1 MAKLSYFNRH
11 AKLTIKFKKQD
22 NLIIPFRTVV
32 YEHYIPLNDTKV
44 YNNVRIAFDIQKYPS
59 KGLDCN
65 GTAKIMIYNI
75 ADDINDLLANESLV
89 KEVKLE
95 VGYGD
100 KTEVIYN
107 GLINTSY
114 VSYQNNDMITYMWCF
129 SFSSVLLK
137 KNFDKP
143 YPFRILTTYDAALKN
158 IINEFFRTTLI
169 NLKVNTSLLDKETK
183 AKLYS
188 ESFTNRTVMG
198 LRDMLQMISKD
209 LSCDYYVEDNIIYL
223 GSFKEEKKLGLV
235 ELSPQNGLLNNPN
248 VTDSGLE
255 IKTILNP
262 KIKMFTP
269 IKVMSDFAD
278 YSGSGYNFTD
288 ATKRIN
294 ANYLMG
300 FKSFYSNSQAIY
312 VSHVGDTHANLW
324 ETRATTITL
333 NESINPKAIKVV

>member
-11 AKLTIKFKKQD
+11 AKLTIKFKKQND
-22 NLIIPFRTVV
+22 LIEPYETIV
-32 YEHYIPLNDTKV
+32 YECYIPLNNTKV

-75 ADDINDLLANESLV
+75 SDNVNNLLANEALV

-100 KTEVIYN
+100 KIETIYS
-107 GLINTSY
+107 GYINTNY
-114 VSYQNNDMITYMWCF
+114 VSYQNNDMITYLWCF

-137 KNFDKP
+137 INFDKP
-143 YPFRILTTYDAALKN
+143 YPFKAPITYFNAFKTVIDKLSKITSTKLKYD
-158 IINEFFRTTLI
+158 THW
-169 NLKVNTSLLDKETK
+169 LDEKTKKE
-183 AKLYS
+183 LYS
-188 ESFTNRTVMG
+188 KSFANKTVMG
-198 LRDMLQMISKD
+198 LKDMLKMIEKD
-209 LSCDYYVEDNIIYL
+209 LSCDYYIEDSTIYL
-223 GSFKEEKKLGLV
+223 GSFKDEKKIGLV

-248 VTDSGLE
+248 VTNSGLE

-262 KIKMFTP
+262 KIKMFSP

-278 YSGSGYNFTD
+278 YSGSGYKFTN
-288 ATKRIN
+288 ATQKIN
-294 ANYLMG
+294 AKYLMG

-312 VSHVGDTHANLW
+312 VAHVGDTHANLW
-324 ETRATTITL
+324 ETRVTTITL
-333 NESINPKAIKVV
+333 DESINPKAIKVV